1 MEDKIEIRFVV
12 PSVLDKE
19 IEIKKFKEIICT
31 TSHTSVVAD
40 FKPQLPWVP
49 PPYLVS
55 NIGPQPQRWKTQ
67 ECPEKAGGLVARSS
81 PYLSVRRVLA
91 EILIACPVDSDFADP
106 NSQSQDQG

>member
-1 MEDKIEIRFVV
+1 MV

-40 FKPQLPWVP
+40 FKPQLSWVP

-55 NIGPQPQRWKTQ
+55 RAFCHTYSLGHPRKDGRCGVNTD
-67 ECPEKAGGLVARSS
+67 EFLSLV
-81 PYLSVRRVLA
+81 LGHL
-91 EILIACPVDSDFADP
+91 
-106 NSQSQDQG
+106 NS